1 VERWI
6 LVAVW
11 VTLPFTAGSAGADAL
26 DGWSTAPQVVA
37 AVVLWGAWAAGLLAV
52 IVPRPVGLTVIR
64 AVAPLFATAAIVA
77 VLATDVDATAA
88 VAAVIATLAASVL
101 AARPALAFAAA
112 NAVSYGDE
120 SRYPL
125 HVPPALFL
133 APLPLARLA
142 LGAAVTAGPLLLA
155 DERWVLGTLALV
167 VGVPLAVATSRVLHG
182 LSERF
187 VVLVPAGF
195 VVVDP
200 YTLSD
205 PVLCVRERIV
215 SLRAA
220 GPAPTPRPELV
231 DLRLGASIGT
241 VAVTIDAPAELFRTG
256 RTRRS
261 TVTTRADELW
271 IAPLRRRALLL
282 EAAQRRIPVVA
293 DSGAAGRPVGQA
305 ATPPP
310 RSTSPS

>member
-1 VERWI
+1 VERGI

-11 VTLPFTAGSAGADAL
+11 VTLPLTAGSAAADAL
-26 DGWSTAPQVVA
+26 GGWSTAPQVVA
-37 AVVLWGAWAAGLLAV
+37 AVLLWAAWAAGLLAV
-52 IVPRPVGLTVIR
+52 IVPRPIGLTVLR
-64 AVAPLFATAAIVA
+64 AVAPVFATAAVVA
-77 VLATDVDATAA
+77 ALAADVDTTAA
-88 VAAVIATLAASVL
+88 IAAVVATLAASAL
-101 AARPALAFAAA
+101 AARPSIAFAAV
-112 NAVSYGDE
+112 NSVSYGDE

-142 LGAAVTAGPLLLA
+142 LGAAIATGPLLLA
-155 DERWVLGTLALV
+155 DERWVLGAVALV
-167 VGVPLAVATSRVLHG
+167 IGVPLAVVLSRILHG
-182 LSERF
+182 LSDRF

-200 YTLSD
+200 FTLSD

-220 GPAPTPRPELV
+220 GPAPTPRPDLL
-231 DLRLGASIGT
+231 DLRLGATIGT
-241 VAVTIDAPAELFRTG
+241 VALTLDEAAELFRTG

-261 TVTTRADELW
+261 TVTTRASELW
-271 IAPLRRRALLL
+271 VAPLRRRALLA
-282 EAAQRRIPVVA
+282 EAAQRRIPVIAETV
-293 DSGAAGRPVGQA
+293 SGRQA

-310 RSTSPS
+310 TSTSPS

>member
-1 VERWI
+1 VERGI

-11 VTLPFTAGSAGADAL
+11 VTLPLTAGSAAADAL

-37 AVVLWGAWAAGLLAV
+37 AVLLWSVWAAGLLAV
-52 IVPRPVGLTVIR
+52 LVPRPVGLTVVR
-64 AVAPLFATAAIVA
+64 AAAPLFATTAIVIA
-77 VLATDVDATAA
+77 FAADVGRTAA
-88 VAAVIATLAASVL
+88 VAAVVATLAASVL
-101 AARPALAFAAA
+101 AARPAIAFAAL
-112 NAVSYGDE
+112 NSISYGDE

-142 LGAAVTAGPLLLA
+142 LGAAIASGPLLLA
-155 DERWVLGTLALV
+155 DERWILGAVALV
-167 VGVPLAVATSRVLHG
+167 VGLPLAVALCRSLHL
-182 LSERF
+182 LSDRF

-200 YTLSD
+200 FTLSD

-220 GPAPTPRPELV
+220 GVAPSPRPDLL
-231 DLRLGASIGT
+231 DLRLGATIGT
-241 VAVTIDAPAELFRTG
+241 VALTLDEAAELFRTG

-261 TVTTRADELW
+261 TVTTRASELW
-271 IAPLRRRALLL
+271 VAPLRRRVLLA
-282 EAAQRRIPVVA
+282 EAAQRRIPVIA
-293 DSGAAGRPVGQA
+293 ETRSSGRQA

-310 RSTSPS
+310 TSTSPS

>member
-1 VERWI
+1 VERGI

-11 VTLPFTAGSAGADAL
+11 VTLPLTAGSAAADAL

-37 AVVLWGAWAAGLLAV
+37 AVLLWTAWAAGLLAV
-52 IVPRPVGLTVIR
+52 LVPRPIGLTVVR
-64 AVAPLFATAAIVA
+64 AVAPLFATAAVVIA
-77 VLATDVDATAA
+77 VTSDVDALAA
-88 VAAVIATLAASVL
+88 VAAVVATLAASVL
-101 AARPALAFAAA
+101 AARPAIAFAAL
-112 NAVSYGDE
+112 NSVSYGDE

-142 LGAAVTAGPLLLA
+142 LGAAVATGPLLLA
-155 DERWVLGTLALV
+155 DERWVVGALALV
-167 VGVPLAVATSRVLHG
+167 VGVVLAGVLGRILHG
-182 LSERF
+182 LSDRF

-200 YTLSD
+200 FTLSD

-220 GPAPTPRPELV
+220 GPAPTPRPDLL
-231 DLRLGASIGT
+231 DLRLGATIGT
-241 VAVTIDAPAELFRTG
+241 VALTLDETAELFRTG

-261 TVTTRADELW
+261 TVTTRASELW
-271 IAPLRRRALLL
+271 VAPLRRRALLV
-282 EAAQRRIPVVA
+282 EAAERRIPVVA
-293 DSGAAGRPVGQA
+293 GAGSAARQA
-305 ATPPP
+305 ATHPPTN
-310 RSTSPS
+310 TSPS

>member
-11 VTLPFTAGSAGADAL
+11 VTLPLTAGSAAADAL

-37 AVVLWGAWAAGLLAV
+37 AVVLWAAWAAGLLSV
-52 IVPRPVGLTVIR
+52 VVPRPVGLTVIR

-77 VLATDVDATAA
+77 VIATDIGTTAA
-88 VAAVIATLAASVL
+88 IAAVVATLAASVL
-101 AARPALAFAAA
+101 AARPAIAFAAV
-112 NAVSYGDE
+112 NSVSYGDE

-142 LGAAVTAGPLLLA
+142 LGAAIVSGPLLLA
-155 DERWVLGTLALV
+155 DELWILGALALV
-167 VGVPLAVATSRVLHG
+167 VGVPLAVVLSRILHG

-200 YTLSD
+200 FTLSD
-205 PVLCVRERIV
+205 PVLCVRERII

-220 GPAPTPRPELV
+220 GPAPPSRPELA
-231 DLRLGASIGT
+231 DLRLGATFGT
-241 VAVTIDAPAELFRTG
+241 VAVAIDEPADLFRTG
-256 RTRRS
+256 RTRRT

-271 IAPLRRRALLL
+271 VAPLRRRELLL
-282 EAAQRRIPVVA
+282 EAAQRRIRVIE
-293 DSGAAGRPVGQA
+293 DTTTSGRHL
-305 ATPPP
+305 
-310 RSTSPS
+310 

>member
-1 VERWI
+1 VERGI

-11 VTLPFTAGSAGADAL
+11 VTLPLTAGSAAADAL
-26 DGWSTAPQVVA
+26 DGWSSAPQIVA
-37 AVVLWGAWAAGLLAV
+37 AVLLWAAWAVGLLAV
-52 IVPRPVGLTVIR
+52 VVPRPVGLTAVR
-64 AVAPLFATAAIVA
+64 AVAPLFATVA
-77 VLATDVDATAA
+77 VLLAVAADVDALAA
-88 VAAVIATLAASVL
+88 VGAVVATLVASVL
-101 AARPALAFAAA
+101 AARPAIAFAAVNSA
-112 NAVSYGDE
+112 SYGDE

-155 DERWVLGTLALV
+155 DQRWVLGGLALV
-167 VGVPLAVATSRVLHG
+167 VGVPVAVVLSRILHG
-182 LSERF
+182 LSDRF

-200 YTLSD
+200 FTLSD
-205 PVLCVRERIV
+205 PVLCVREHIV

-220 GPAPTPRPELV
+220 GPAPTPRPELL
-231 DLRLGASIGT
+231 DLRLGATVGT
-241 VAVTIDAPAELFRTG
+241 VALTLDEDAELFRTG

-261 TVTTRADELW
+261 TVTTRANELW
-271 IAPLRRRALLL
+271 VAPLRRRALLA
-282 EAAQRRIPVVA
+282 EAAQRRIPVI
-293 DSGAAGRPVGQA
+293 AAATPGRGQA

-310 RSTSPS
+310 TSTSPS

>member
-1 VERWI
+1 VERGI

-11 VTLPFTAGSAGADAL
+11 VTLPLTAGSAAADAL
-26 DGWSTAPQVVA
+26 DGWSSAPQIVA
-37 AVVLWGAWAAGLLAV
+37 AVLLWAAWAVGLLAV
-52 IVPRPVGLTVIR
+52 VVPRPVGLTAVR
-64 AVAPLFATAAIVA
+64 AVAPLFATVA
-77 VLATDVDATAA
+77 VLLAVAADVDALAA
-88 VAAVIATLAASVL
+88 VGAVVATLVASVL
-101 AARPALAFAAA
+101 AARPA
-112 NAVSYGDE
+112 AVNSASYGDE

-155 DERWVLGTLALV
+155 DQRWVLGGLALV
-167 VGVPLAVATSRVLHG
+167 VGVPVAVVLSRILHG
-182 LSERF
+182 LSDRF

-200 YTLSD
+200 FTLSD
-205 PVLCVRERIV
+205 PVLCVREHIV

-220 GPAPTPRPELV
+220 GPAPTPRPELL
-231 DLRLGASIGT
+231 DLRLGATVGT
-241 VAVTIDAPAELFRTG
+241 VALTLDEDAELFRTG

-261 TVTTRADELW
+261 TVTTRANELW
-271 IAPLRRRALLL
+271 VAPLRRRALLA
-282 EAAQRRIPVVA
+282 EAAQRRIPVI
-293 DSGAAGRPVGQA
+293 AAATPGRGQA

-310 RSTSPS
+310 TSTSPS

>member
-11 VTLPFTAGSAGADAL
+11 VSLPLTAGSAAADAL

-37 AVVLWGAWAAGLLAV
+37 AVLLWAAWAAGLLAV
-52 IVPRPVGLTVIR
+52 IVPRPVGLTAIR
-64 AVAPLFATAAIVA
+64 AVAPLCSTAAIVA
-77 VLATDVDATAA
+77 VLATDVGAAAA
-88 VAAVIATLAASVL
+88 VAAVVATLAASAL
-101 AARPALAFAAA
+101 AARPAIAFAAV
-112 NAVSYGDE
+112 NSVSYGDE

-142 LGAAVTAGPLLLA
+142 LGAAIVSGPLLLA
-155 DERWVLGTLALV
+155 DERWVPGALALV
-167 VGVPLAVATSRVLHG
+167 AGVPLAVVLSRILHG

-200 YTLSD
+200 FTLSD

-215 SLRAA
+215 SLHAA
-220 GPAPTPRPELV
+220 GPAPPPRPELV
-231 DLRLGASIGT
+231 DLRLGATIGT
-241 VAVTIDAPAELFRTG
+241 VAVAIDEPAELFRTG
-256 RTRRS
+256 RTRRT

-271 IAPLRRRALLL
+271 VAPLRRRELLL
-282 EAAQRRIPVVA
+282 EAAQRRIRVTA
-293 DSGAAGRPVGQA
+293 DTTTSGRH
-305 ATPPP
+305 
-310 RSTSPS
+310 S

>member
-1 VERWI
+1 VERGI

-11 VTLPFTAGSAGADAL
+11 VTLPLSAGSAAADAL
-26 DGWSTAPQVVA
+26 DGWSTAPQIVA
-37 AVVLWGAWAAGLLAV
+37 AVLLWAAWAAGLLAV
-52 IVPRPVGLTVIR
+52 VVPRPVGLTVVR
-64 AVAPLFATAAIVA
+64 TVAPLFATLAIVIA
-77 VLATDVDATAA
+77 VGADVAT
-88 VAAVIATLAASVL
+88 VAAVGAGAATLAASVL
-101 AARPALAFAAA
+101 AARPAIAFAALNSA
-112 NAVSYGDE
+112 SYGDE

-142 LGAAVTAGPLLLA
+142 LGAAVVAGPLLLA
-155 DERWVLGTLALV
+155 DQRWVLGALALV
-167 VGVPLAVATSRVLHG
+167 VGAPLAVLLSRSLHG
-182 LSERF
+182 LSDRF

-200 YTLSD
+200 FTLSD

-220 GPAPTPRPELV
+220 GPAPSARPDLL
-231 DLRLGASIGT
+231 DLRLGATIGT
-241 VAVTIDAPAELFRTG
+241 LAVTLDEVAELFRTG

-261 TVTTRADELW
+261 TVTTRANELW
-271 IAPLRRRALLL
+271 IAPLRRRALLV
-282 EAAQRRIPVVA
+282 EAAQRRIPVIA
-293 DSGAAGRPVGQA
+293 DAGPARRQP

-310 RSTSPS
+310 TSTSPS

>member
-1 VERWI
+1 
-6 LVAVW
+6 
-11 VTLPFTAGSAGADAL
+11 
-26 DGWSTAPQVVA
+26 
-37 AVVLWGAWAAGLLAV
+37 
-52 IVPRPVGLTVIR
+52 
-64 AVAPLFATAAIVA
+64 

>member
-1 VERWI
+1 VERGI

-11 VTLPFTAGSAGADAL
+11 VTLPLTAGSAAADAVN
-26 DGWSTAPQVVA
+26 GWSTAPQIVA
-37 AVVLWGAWAAGLLAV
+37 AVLLWAAWAAGLLAV
-52 IVPRPVGLTVIR
+52 VVPRLVGLTVVR
-64 AVAPLFATAAIVA
+64 AVAPLFATLAVVLAITADVDTLEAVGAIVA
-77 VLATDVDATAA
+77 TA
-88 VAAVIATLAASVL
+88 AASVL
-101 AARPALAFAAA
+101 AARPAIAFAAVNSA
-112 NAVSYGDE
+112 SYGDE

-133 APLPLARLA
+133 GPLPLARLA
-142 LGAAVTAGPLLLA
+142 LGAAVAAGPLLLA
-155 DERWVLGTLALV
+155 DQHWLLGALTLAVGLPVAV
-167 VGVPLAVATSRVLHG
+167 VVSRILHG

-200 YTLSD
+200 FTLSD

-220 GPAPTPRPELV
+220 GPAPRPRLDLL
-231 DLRLGASIGT
+231 DLRLGATIGT
-241 VAVTIDAPAELFRTG
+241 VAVTLDDTAELFRTG

-261 TVTTRADELW
+261 TVTTRANELW
-271 IAPLRRRALLL
+271 IAPLRRRALLA
-282 EAAQRRIPVVA
+282 EAAQRRIPVIA
-293 DSGAAGRPVGQA
+293 DSASRHRQA

-310 RSTSPS
+310 TSTSPS

>member
-1 VERWI
+1 VERGI

-11 VTLPFTAGSAGADAL
+11 VTLPLSAGSAAADAL
-26 DGWSTAPQVVA
+26 DGWSTAPQIVA
-37 AVVLWGAWAAGLLAV
+37 AVLLWAAWAAGLLAV
-52 IVPRPVGLTVIR
+52 VVPRPVGLTVVR
-64 AVAPLFATAAIVA
+64 TVAPLFATLAIVIA
-77 VLATDVDATAA
+77 VGADVAT
-88 VAAVIATLAASVL
+88 VAAVGAGAATLAASVL
-101 AARPALAFAAA
+101 AARPAIAFAALNSA
-112 NAVSYGDE
+112 SYGDE

-142 LGAAVTAGPLLLA
+142 LGAAVVAGPLLLA
-155 DERWVLGTLALV
+155 DQRWVLGALALV
-167 VGVPLAVATSRVLHG
+167 VGAPLAVLLSRSLHG
-182 LSERF
+182 LSDRF

-200 YTLSD
+200 FTLSD

-220 GPAPTPRPELV
+220 GPAPSARPDLL
-231 DLRLGASIGT
+231 DLRLGATIGT
-241 VAVTIDAPAELFRTG
+241 LAVTLDEAAELFRTG

-261 TVTTRADELW
+261 TVTTRANELW
-271 IAPLRRRALLL
+271 IAPLRRRALLV
-282 EAAQRRIPVVA
+282 EAAQRRIPVIA
-293 DSGAAGRPVGQA
+293 DAGPARRQA

-310 RSTSPS
+310 TSTSPS

>member
-1 VERWI
+1 MERGI

-11 VTLPFTAGSAGADAL
+11 VTLPLTAGSAAADAL
-26 DGWSTAPQVVA
+26 DGWSTAPQIVA
-37 AVVLWGAWAAGLLAV
+37 AVLLWTAWVAALLAV
-52 IVPRPVGLTVIR
+52 VVPRPIGLTVVR
-64 AVAPLFATAAIVA
+64 AVAPLFATVA
-77 VLATDVDATAA
+77 VLIAVTADVDTLAA
-88 VAAVIATLAASVL
+88 VGAVVATLAASAL
-101 AARPALAFAAA
+101 AARPAIAFAAV
-112 NAVSYGDE
+112 NSVSYGDE

-142 LGAAVTAGPLLLA
+142 LGAAVAAGPLLLA
-155 DERWVLGTLALV
+155 DRRWILGAVAVLVGVPVALV
-167 VGVPLAVATSRVLHG
+167 VSRILHS
-182 LSERF
+182 LSDRF

-200 YTLSD
+200 FTLSD

-220 GPAPTPRPELV
+220 GPAPTPRPELL
-231 DLRLGASIGT
+231 DLRLGATIGT
-241 VAVTIDAPAELFRTG
+241 VAVTLDETAELFRTG

-261 TVTTRADELW
+261 TITTRANELW
-271 IAPLRRRALLL
+271 IAPLRRRALLA
-282 EAAQRRIPVVA
+282 EAAQRRIPVIA
-293 DSGAAGRPVGQA
+293 ETESGRRQT

-310 RSTSPS
+310 TSTSPS

>member
-1 VERWI
+1 MERGI

-11 VTLPFTAGSAGADAL
+11 VTLPLTAGSAAADAL

-37 AVVLWGAWAAGLLAV
+37 AALLWGAWAAGLLAV
-52 IVPRPVGLTVIR
+52 IVPRPIGLTVIR
-64 AVAPLFATAAIVA
+64 AVAPLFATLA
-77 VLATDVDATAA
+77 VVIAFASDVDTAAA
-88 VAAVIATLAASVL
+88 VAAVVATVVATVL
-101 AARPALAFAAA
+101 AARPAIAFATL
-112 NAVSYGDE
+112 NSVSYGDE
-120 SRYPL
+120 ARYPL

-142 LGAAVTAGPLLLA
+142 LGAAIAAGPLLLA
-155 DERWVLGTLALV
+155 DERWVLGALALV
-167 VGVPLAVATSRVLHG
+167 VGLPVAAALSRSLHL
-182 LSERF
+182 LSDRF

-200 YTLSD
+200 FTLSD
-205 PVLCVRERIV
+205 PVLCLRERIV

-220 GPAPTPRPELV
+220 GPAPRPRPDLL
-231 DLRLGASIGT
+231 DLRLGATIGT
-241 VAVTIDAPAELFRTG
+241 VALTLDESAELFRTG

-271 IAPLRRRALLL
+271 VAPLRRRVRLAD
-282 EAAQRRIPVVA
+282 AAHRRIPGIA
-293 DSGAAGRPVGQA
+293 EPASGRRGRQA

-310 RSTSPS
+310 TSTSPS

>member
-1 VERWI
+1 VERGI

-11 VTLPFTAGSAGADAL
+11 VTLPLSAGSAAADAL
-26 DGWSTAPQVVA
+26 DGWSTAPQIVA
-37 AVVLWGAWAAGLLAV
+37 AVLLWGAWAVGLLAIV
-52 IVPRPVGLTVIR
+52 VPRPIGLTALR
-64 AVAPLFATAAIVA
+64 AVAPLLATVA
-77 VLATDVDATAA
+77 VVIAIGADVDALAA
-88 VAAVIATLAASVL
+88 AGAVLATLAASVL
-101 AARPALAFAAA
+101 AARPAIAFAAV
-112 NAVSYGDE
+112 NAASYGDE

-142 LGAAVTAGPLLLA
+142 LGASVATGPLLLA
-155 DERWVLGTLALV
+155 DEHWILGALALV
-167 VGVPLAVATSRVLHG
+167 VGAPLAVVLARILHG
-182 LSERF
+182 LSGRF

-200 YTLSD
+200 FTLSD

-220 GPAPTPRPELV
+220 GPAPTPRPGLV
-231 DLRLGASIGT
+231 DLRLGATIGT
-241 VAVTIDAPAELFRTG
+241 VAVTIDAPADLFRTG

-271 IAPLRRRALLL
+271 VAPLRHRALLA
-282 EAAQRRIPVVA
+282 EAAQRRIPVIA
-293 DSGAAGRPVGQA
+293 DAGSGRGQA

-310 RSTSPS
+310 TSTSPS

>member
-1 VERWI
+1 VERGI

-11 VTLPFTAGSAGADAL
+11 VTLPLTAGSAAADAL

-37 AVVLWGAWAAGLLAV
+37 AMLLWSAWAAGLLAV
-52 IVPRPVGLTVIR
+52 VVPRPVGLTVVR
-64 AVAPLFATAAIVA
+64 AVAPLFATVA
-77 VLATDVDATAA
+77 VVIAVTGDVDALAA
-88 VAAVIATLAASVL
+88 TGAVVATLVVSVL
-101 AARPALAFAAA
+101 AARPTLAFAAA
-112 NAVSYGDE
+112 NSASYGDE

-133 APLPLARLA
+133 APLPLARLT
-142 LGAAVTAGPLLLA
+142 LGAAVVAGPLLLA
-155 DERWVLGTLALV
+155 DRRWVLGAVALV
-167 VGVPLAVATSRVLHG
+167 VGAPATVVVSRILHG
-182 LSERF
+182 LSDRF

-195 VVVDP
+195 VIVDP
-200 YTLSD
+200 FTLSD

-220 GPAPTPRPELV
+220 GTAPTPRPDLL
-231 DLRLGASIGT
+231 DLRLGATIGT
-241 VAVTIDAPAELFRTG
+241 VAVTLDETAELFRTG

-261 TVTTRADELW
+261 TVTTRANELW
-271 IAPLRRRALLL
+271 IAPLRRRALLA
-282 EAAQRRIPVVA
+282 EAASRRIPVIA
-293 DSGAAGRPVGQA
+293 DSGPARPQV